1 MKTHELAKALTSLSK
16 ILRSLPNQDLGNFGE
31 SVVSLKNRPSSD
43 LGFSLTTL
51 AEFSKFGKS
60 DWQKVISDF
69 NLPIELRPRD
79 AARDVMGKILTY
91 LADND
96 EERARI
102 ASESKGVSDGTSEL
116 SNALSFLM
124 KNG

>member
-1 MKTHELAKALTSLSK
+1 MKTHDLAKALTSLSK
-16 ILRSLPNQDLGNFGE
+16 ILRSLPNQELGMFGE
-31 SVVSLKNRPSSD
+31 SVASLKDRPSSD
-43 LGFSLTTL
+43 LGVSLTTL

-69 NLPIELRPRD
+69 SLPIEIRPRD

-91 LADND
+91 LADNE

-102 ASESKGVSDGTSEL
+102 ARESKGVSDGTSEL
-116 SNALSFLM
+116 SSALSFLL